1 MATQQFKL
9 DDGQGGWFRESRR
22 HAEAAKKG
30 MDGRDRHLPVNS
42 PTKPVAKT
50 APKAK
55 KPKVVPGSTI
65 TTYGGG
71 QAVVLKVRNS
81 RAYGPS
87 YVYGYEP
94 DGFTPMEMSGHSV
107 VAVDGEWIVPEEN
120 KFRQLLERD
129 GFCPTKLQTE
139 TLSLEP
145 EAAPAV
151 ELPPLQDGEQYQV
164 VQLDGAYI
172 NKGWARTGD
181 PQKALSALK
190 EAQDVL
196 RLSGREAKFE
206 IIPARSLDDAR
217 EIVRNRGKSDFLVT
231 GDTYDNRHWLKEF
244 GLKWDYNA
252 QGYRGKLS
260 PAQAEKV
267 KARDGLS
274 VESSTEYTYDE
285 QRDSRIA
292 RAEAK
297 ADRYEGYAKNARERG
312 DSRLDAADKRSE
324 RFEFGQP
331 ILVGHHSEKGA
342 RRDADRIWSDT
353 KKGFEEHK
361 KADDYE
367 HRAKEVVAQASR
379 RKGET
384 EGHRNEVRQRNRS
397 RVKEGTRIQ
406 HLIFGEGVVKKINTK
421 TMKVEFDSKAGG
433 GAKFS
438 PNIDYADSFVVK
450 DGGNQA

>member
-1 MATQQFKL
+1 MAYE
-9 DDGQGGWFRESRR
+9 DG
-22 HAEAAKKG
+22 
-30 MDGRDRHLPVNS
+30 
-42 PTKPVAKT
+42 
-50 APKAK
+50 
-55 KPKVVPGSTI
+55 
-65 TTYGGG
+65 
-71 QAVVLKVRNS
+71 
-81 RAYGPS
+81 
-87 YVYGYEP
+87 
-94 DGFTPMEMSGHSV
+94 
-107 VAVDGEWIVPEEN
+107 
-120 KFRQLLERD
+120 
-129 GFCPTKLQTE
+129 
-139 TLSLEP
+139 LSKLEP
-145 EAAPAV
+145 LAALV
-151 ELPPLQDGEQYQV
+151 SS
-164 VQLDGAYI
+164 VQPG
-172 NKGWARTGD
+172 
-181 PQKALSALK
+181 LSALP
-190 EAQDVL
+190 
-196 RLSGREAKFE
+196 G
-206 IIPARSLDDAR
+206 IIGVAFVAIGLGLCPGDAR
-217 EIVRNRGKSDFLVT
+217 VVLFVVGVLGRVIDAEPVPFPDL
-231 GDTYDNRHWLKEF
+231 L
-244 GLKWDYNA
+244 
-252 QGYRGKLS
+252 GKLS